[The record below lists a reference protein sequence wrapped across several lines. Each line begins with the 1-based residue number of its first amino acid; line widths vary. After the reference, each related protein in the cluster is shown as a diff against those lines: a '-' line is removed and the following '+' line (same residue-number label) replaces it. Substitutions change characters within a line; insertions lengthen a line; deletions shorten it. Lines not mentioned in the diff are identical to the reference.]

1 MFIKLLKK
9 EIKQFLRSKS
19 NLIMLFLFPVIL
31 ITTLSFGLK
40 SLMEN
45 TSDKIFEG
53 DENNIVYYSLKEES
67 IYKDGFLNFI
77 DALKDEINV
86 NFKETNSLEKVK
98 KEIDNYEAYGFIE
111 VNKEGFKYYSP
122 KNGEKIRGKILRSIF
137 ETSLNEFSVYNT
149 IGKFNPENLKN
160 IIKSSKDKY
169 IKEDSTGKLR
179 NITSSEYYTF
189 AELAL
194 IILYVSTT
202 VGESIIKEKELKTI
216 NRIRLSKAK
225 ESNILFS
232 KLSLGFLVA
241 VIQILIVYIYSSLV
255 LKVDWGENTLK
266 FLAIF
271 IVFGIFVS
279 SLGLI
284 FGMLCKKESSLSGIL
299 NAIII
304 VMCILGGCY
313 TPISIII
320 QIPILNKLMVISPV
334 YWINTAIS
342 SMLCSIKTN
351 AYYISLIIP
360 LTLSIIMLV
369 ISLLLGKRRSFND

>member
-1 MFIKLLKK
+1 MFIQLLKK

-19 NLIMLFLFPVIL
+19 NLIMLFLFPIIL

-53 DENNIVYYSLKEES
+53 NENNIVYYSLKEES

-149 IGKFNPENLKN
+149 IGKFNPENLKD
-160 IIKSSKDKY
+160 IIKSSEDKY

-216 NRIRLSKAK
+216 NRIDYQRQRKA
-225 ESNILFS
+225 
-232 KLSLGFLVA
+232 
-241 VIQILIVYIYSSLV
+241 IYYFQS
-255 LKVDWGENTLK
+255 
-266 FLAIF
+266 
-271 IVFGIFVS
+271 
-279 SLGLI
+279 
-284 FGMLCKKESSLSGIL
+284 
-299 NAIII
+299 
-304 VMCILGGCY
+304 
-313 TPISIII
+313 
-320 QIPILNKLMVISPV
+320 
-334 YWINTAIS
+334 
-342 SMLCSIKTN
+342 
-351 AYYISLIIP
+351 
-360 LTLSIIMLV
+360 
-369 ISLLLGKRRSFND
+369 